1 MATKKIPTAIAT
13 PAAIAQEIV
22 AAAEN
27 SNNAITAKQNPTTP
41 SLSLPAGQTTQT
53 TFNINSFDPRFPTG
67 FVTMVTDKNDNPVG
81 YVKDGKVV
89 PLLEPGYS
97 LAEVEAQ
104 RNAKNPKPNPQL
116 EATASAQAGSF
127 NYAQTLQETA
137 KAEYN
142 QMVATATIVSRGEA
156 SPSQKAE
163 LESLAKEYAST
174 MSAIKTAYQKSNAVN
189 GPINLDLKTG
199 SLAANTTYTEP
210 TSGQQMTVT
219 PKGAVASPDQSGVVG
234 GTKELPALSNT
245 GSTASAA
252 NKSTVANNSTT
263 ANTGSTQTFGV
274 TGGTGSTESTGSTN
288 NTGLGKAPVTS
299 SNNYTTSK
307 GILSYNDN
315 PFTGEYQGK
324 YYANG
329 KLETADQIKSDFMA
343 KYGEQAKFIASVP
356 ELSNLLSTAIA
367 SNWSATQWT
376 TQFANTQWAQQH
388 PGDIGLAEIKRIS
401 TPSQYN
407 TDYNAAQNRIAGIAE
422 SFGMKLTPQQL
433 GAQVAD
439 INTTPTLDQNAVN
452 SGQDLTN
459 WLMQHPTA
467 TDAQITQQMAKY
479 GTIDPATGP
488 GGAVKQF
495 SNNIQALAQQYGVL
509 GQFSPD
515 GKSTNFDNYAIQQA
529 ASGANLSDPS
539 VIATAEQMYKTAA
552 VNTYKPF
559 ADQINAGMKVS
570 DLASPYV
577 NTLSNLLEVS
587 PSDINL
593 GSSSGYGAMISK
605 AMMGDANGQVTNPY
619 DFANQVRSQ
628 PEWLNTQNAH
638 QTILGG
644 VNQLISKM
652 GF

>member
-1 MATKKIPTAIAT
+1 MADKLPIWEQPLDPNAT
-13 PAAIAQEIV
+13 LDEQVAHWDAVVGHYGTTGTLGRNAVKQLAAAHAAQE
-22 AAAEN
+22 AAA
-27 SNNAITAKQNPTTP
+27 
-41 SLSLPAGQTTQT
+41 G
-53 TFNINSFDPRFPTG
+53 PTG
-67 FVTMVTDKNDNPVG
+67 FGPDTAAAQAAADKANAIKQEPRYDKNGNSLVPGTAEYATGTTTPPTKPKTPVTG
-81 YVKDGKVV
+81 V
-89 PLLEPGYS
+89 
-97 LAEVEAQ
+97 
-104 RNAKNPKPNPQL
+104 
-116 EATASAQAGSF
+116 
-127 NYAQTLQETA
+127 AQT
-137 KAEYN
+137 
-142 QMVATATIVSRGEA
+142 
-156 SPSQKAE
+156 
-163 LESLAKEYAST
+163 
-174 MSAIKTAYQKSNAVN
+174 
-189 GPINLDLKTG
+189 
-199 SLAANTTYTEP
+199 
-210 TSGQQMTVT
+210 
-219 PKGAVASPDQSGVVG
+219 
-234 GTKELPALSNT
+234 PAP
-245 GSTASAA
+245 
-252 NKSTVANNSTT
+252 
-263 ANTGSTQTFGV
+263 
-274 TGGTGSTESTGSTN
+274 TGGTGSTGSTGA
-288 NTGLGKAPVTS
+288 TGSSEAPTTS

-324 YYANG
+324 YYSNG

-407 TDYNAAQNRIAGIAE
+407 TDYNAAQNRIAGIAA

-433 GAQVAD
+433 GAQVTD
-439 INTTPTLDQNAVN
+439 INTPPPLDQNAVN

-467 TDAQITQQMAKY
+467 TDSQITQQMAKY
-479 GTIDPATGP
+479 GTIDPTTGP

-495 SNNIQALAQQYGVL
+495 SNNIQSLAQQYGVL